1 MDEFLILFFFSCSE
15 IKTTLNYPCFCF
27 HYFWKDLKKPLRRI
41 ATDNDSVLIGITL
54 CCSVPEPWAD
64 ITITHRNV
72 TLTFVNLIINKGYC
86 QVARMAKNPHHKMSY
101 FQKQNLIHCRM
112 DYRSAMVRDIVRFI
126 NIKHF
131 ISFSAK
137 IYNLNTF
144 SIWNKIMLFIYA
156 QIENH
161 GKIFKTHKV
170 LSASF
175 KWV

>member
-1 MDEFLILFFFSCSE
+1 MDEFPILFFFSCSE

-27 HYFWKDLKKPLRRI
+27 HYFWTDLKKPLRRI
-41 ATDNDSVLIGITL
+41 VTDNDSVLIGITL

-64 ITITHRNV
+64 ITITHMNV

-112 DYRSAMVRDIVRFI
+112 DYRSVMVRDIVRFI
-126 NIKHF
+126 HFINKHF

-137 IYNLNTF
+137 IYNL
-144 SIWNKIMLFIYA
+144 I
-156 QIENH
+156 
-161 GKIFKTHKV
+161 
-170 LSASF
+170 LSVF
-175 KWV
+175 ETK